1 MNFSLTSKA
10 KTLLV
15 YLVPVALISPS
26 LIWIKLDQSVWGW
39 DQAIY
44 GKGSVELF
52 YVLIHSPERWFRR
65 LNIPQAQAPGVSW
78 LGQFFVP
85 VGYLFGSIDVGLLIS
100 IILTQAVA
108 LLLMYRVFRE
118 LSDGNTLV
126 AITGCVAI
134 GSAPLFVALSHQYLT
149 EPLQLLAVSWFVL
162 IMTLA
167 PKWNRAFTL
176 SQLLAATPVAMLAK
190 VSSPL
195 YCAGPALVA
204 LWYVFRPAAFPN
216 KSGGKNIT
224 LSIFFVAGLLLNVAA
239 VRWYSRN
246 ITRVVEHVSAS
257 SFGPFA
263 EVYGKA
269 DTFLNTMLRWLGSL
283 LNNFF
288 LPIVSVLISALCL
301 LAVILYLIRK
311 RSLRGHFTT
320 CTLFALLQIII
331 VLSMFSFSP
340 SREVRYLLP
349 LLPYAGLVICWSL
362 AQIASPIL
370 TGLAIVVFLT
380 QFAST
385 YGQALGLWS
394 RDSRTP
400 GWLMRPNSDSGERE
414 RRVLDAIVAKTCT
427 DIQPQRYLN
436 LVGIEKPWLN
446 EHSAN
451 YLAAKHR
458 VLHKPVGCVYGSFGW
473 ETDPAKISNSLLSSV
488 RYYITMDPSAN
499 PVPEGDLHLKAI
511 NVNYLPTL
519 KRVQSSTSFELQP
532 ALPED
537 HTIWI
542 FRRNENK
549 LR

>member
-1 MNFSLTSKA
+1 M
-10 KTLLV
+10 
-15 YLVPVALISPS
+15 VAPS
-26 LIWIKLDQSVWGW
+26 VVWIALDKSVWGW

-44 GKGSVELF
+44 AKGSVELF
-52 YVLIHSPERWFRR
+52 YALIHSPERWLRR

-78 LGQFFVP
+78 LGQFFVFL
-85 VGYLFGSIDVGLLIS
+85 GYLLGSIDVGLLIS
-100 IILTQAVA
+100 ILLTQALT

-118 LSDGNTLV
+118 LSDGSTLI
-126 AITGCVAI
+126 AIVGCIAI
-134 GSAPLFVALSHQYLT
+134 GSAPLFVALSHQYVS

-162 IMTLA
+162 IMSFA
-167 PKWNRAFTL
+167 PKWNRVFTL
-176 SQLLAATPVAMLAK
+176 SQLLAAAPLAMLAK

-204 LWYVFRPAAFPN
+204 LWYVFRPAAYPN
-216 KSGGKNIT
+216 KSGGDKIT
-224 LSIFFVAGLLLNVAA
+224 LIIVLAAGLILNVAT
-239 VRWYSRN
+239 VRWYSAN
-246 ITRVVEHVSAS
+246 IARIAEHVSAS

-269 DTFLNTMLRWLGSL
+269 DSFLNEMLRWSGSL
-283 LNNFF
+283 QNNFF
-288 LPIVSVLISALCL
+288 LPIVFVVISALCL
-301 LAVILYLIRK
+301 LAVILYLVRK
-311 RSLRGHFTT
+311 RLPERHFTM
-320 CTLFALLQIII
+320 CALLALLQIII
-331 VLSMFSFSP
+331 VLSVFSFSP
-340 SREVRYLLP
+340 SRETRYLLP
-349 LLPYAGLVICWSL
+349 LLPYAGVVVCWSL
-362 AQIASPIL
+362 GQMASPIL
-370 TGLAIVVFLT
+370 TRLAIGVFLA
-380 QFAST
+380 QYAST

-414 RRVLDAIVAKTCT
+414 GRVLDAIVAKTCT
-427 DIQPQRYLN
+427 DMHPQRYLN

-458 VLHKPVGCVYGSFGW
+458 LLHKPVGCVYGSFGW
-473 ETDPAKISNSLLSSV
+473 ETDSAKISNLLSSI
-488 RYYITMDPSAN
+488 RYYIAMDPSSN
-499 PVPEGDLHLKAI
+499 PVPEEDPHLKAI

-519 KRVQSSTSFELQP
+519 KRVQSSALFELQS

-549 LR
+549 FH